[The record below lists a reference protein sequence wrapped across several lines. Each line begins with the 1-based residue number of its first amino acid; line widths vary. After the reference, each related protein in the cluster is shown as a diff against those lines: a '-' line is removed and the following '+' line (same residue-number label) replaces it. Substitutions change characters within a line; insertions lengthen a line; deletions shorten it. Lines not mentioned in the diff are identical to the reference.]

1 MAVKFFIPNEI
12 LMILFGLLAIN
23 WTQNICQTSKINK
36 IEKVQP
42 LVGLLVFAVFFVL
55 LVDIVNRKDYY
66 KLNVVFPRSRRM
78 RYSFVHRKIVHLK
91 R

>member
-1 MAVKFFIPNEI
+1 MYVNCIVIGPKIYVKQ
-12 LMILFGLLAIN
+12 A
-23 WTQNICQTSKINK
+23 KINK

-55 LVDIVNRKDYY
+55 LVDIVNRKEYY
-66 KLNVVFPRSRRM
+66 KLNVIFPRSRRM